1 MNATGFPDPSK
12 QLSQFMRDR
21 SVGRYLSQQ
30 RERVGSLKQ
39 ARVLVDSGR
48 QSDARPILE
57 RITARKGSQ
66 EARFL
71 LGIACYRLRD
81 FEAAREH
88 CAAVLRSDPGHA
100 SAAYYLGLS
109 LKAQGRVIESMAAF
123 RRAQA
128 IRPR

>member
-21 SVGRYLSQQ
+21 SVGRYMSQQ
-30 RERVGSLKQ
+30 GEQVGSLKQ

-48 QSDARPILE
+48 HSDARQILE
-57 RITARKGSQ
+57 RITAHKGSQ

-71 LGIACYRLRD
+71 LGIASYRLRD
-81 FEAAREH
+81 FEAAGEH
-88 CAAVLRSDPGHA
+88 FAALLRSDPGHA
-100 SAAYYLGLS
+100 NAAYYLGLS
-109 LKAQGRVIESMAAF
+109 LEAQGRVIEAMAAF

-128 IRPR
+128 IRRR